1 MTRNTIKP
9 TLFGSK
15 IVLMAAIS
23 TVCPGCGSVKPSI
36 PEVEPIHS
44 YHLPEIHKR
53 THEQLLRNQS
63 KLMNLEAQNE

>member
-1 MTRNTIKP
+1 MAQNKIKAP
-9 TLFGSK
+9 LYGSK
-15 IVLMAAIS
+15 IVLMAAAAI
-23 TVCPGCGSVKPSI
+23 VCPGCVSVKPTV
-36 PEVEPIHS
+36 PEIEPIHS